1 MRARTGLNRV
11 RRMNWIERLDQDS
24 WNFVI
29 DELVW
34 YLQEGRAP
42 TEIAARLAP
51 QSGVEFCF
59 DGAAPA
65 FFRIEA
71 NALREHWPA
80 AMQIIGGFKELGS
93 VVLLDFS

>member
-11 RRMNWIERLDQDS
+11 RRMDWIERLDPGS

-34 YLQEGRAP
+34 YLQEGGRAL
-42 TEIAARLAP
+42 TEIAARLGP

-71 NALREHWPA
+71 NALRYH
-80 AMQIIGGFKELGS
+80 
-93 VVLLDFS
+93 